1 MVHLKCQDSQSTTTC
16 LTFLKIVIS
25 LTLSSFL
32 VFNGDRTNFIP
43 KTQLWTEGEALSSF
57 SNSFPFGSKLLC
69 YGYKDGIFVKNK
81 VNIEYIENN
90 SNNHK
95 TCCQFEH
102 NVASGW
108 DFFSIT
114 LLSVRI
120 CCLLF
125 CCVLRKLKTQLLQNL
140 YSVRVFPLASE
151 MVRNTCGTCLKYSL
165 LSRPLFQTF

>member
-1 MVHLKCQDSQSTTTC
+1 MLGFVVHHYLS
-16 LTFLKIVIS
+16 FLKIVIS

-43 KTQLWTEGEALSSF
+43 KTQLWTEGVALSSF

-108 DFFSIT
+108 DFS
-114 LLSVRI
+114 LSH
-120 CCLLF
+120 CCQSGSAVYFL
-125 CCVLRKLKTQLLQNL
+125 VVSSKLKTQLL
-140 YSVRVFPLASE
+140 
-151 MVRNTCGTCLKYSL
+151 
-165 LSRPLFQTF
+165 